1 MKENDVS
8 KSRERAKERELKR
21 LPARETERNHLTRTV
36 FLSNQNKNG
45 MMTSRCLLCRHT
57 GNKNAKRIIYIK
69 THNKSRRPLR
79 GGLRRSQSDDG
90 RGKRRASGSSG
101 EHDYFC
107 SEGVGVKC
115 ALE

>member
-1 MKENDVS
+1 MQKE
-8 KSRERAKERELKR
+8 L
-21 LPARETERNHLTRTV
+21 
-36 FLSNQNKNG
+36 
-45 MMTSRCLLCRHT
+45 
-57 GNKNAKRIIYIK
+57 YIK

-90 RGKRRASGSSG
+90 RGERHVSGSSG

-107 SEGVGVKC
+107 GKGVGVKC